1 MKKQGFTLI
10 ELMVVVVIIGILAA
24 VAVPKLFGM
33 IAKSKA
39 SEVGPAAG
47 TYVKLQQAYVSESN
61 AYGSWKLI
69 GYTAPG
75 NNKETNNFKFSA
87 TGLADDAGTS
97 KLAETDVWEAENKAK
112 LNDCTSGKNWTISTN
127 AIGSAGQDSYIAE
140 VASTE
145 CTALTPTFD
154 KIGQ

>member
-1 MKKQGFTLI
+1 M
-10 ELMVVVVIIGILAA
+10 
-24 VAVPKLFGM
+24 
-33 IAKSKA
+33 
-39 SEVGPAAG
+39 
-47 TYVKLQQAYVSESN
+47 
-61 AYGSWKLI
+61 I